1 MFWSSADRRSAAALD
16 RAILARAADVLHRA
30 YPHATLPL
38 AASADLV
45 EQVLRLVHGLL
56 PAWSIRLTG
65 EATGP
70 DGHWHCSLRE
80 NRDSDEDEMIGLGAG
95 ATVGLALVAALLR
108 VALDRAAR

>member
-1 MFWSSADRRSAAALD
+1 MFWSSADRRSAAPLD

-30 YPHATLPL
+30 YPHATLTL

-45 EQVLRLVHGLL
+45 EQVRRLVHGLL

-70 DGHWHCSLRE
+70 DVHWHCSLHE
-80 NRDSDEDEMIGLGAG
+80 NRDSDEDELIGLGSG

-108 VALDRAAR
+108 VALARAAR